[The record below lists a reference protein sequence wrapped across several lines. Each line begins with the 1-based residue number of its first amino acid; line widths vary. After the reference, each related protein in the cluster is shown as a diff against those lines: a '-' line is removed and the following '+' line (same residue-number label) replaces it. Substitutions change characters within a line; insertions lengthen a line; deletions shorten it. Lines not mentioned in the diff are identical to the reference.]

1 MVEVRQG
8 YKSLSPPMKD
18 LEGFIEGKKI
28 NHGGNPVARWMFG
41 NLEVKMDENEN
52 VRPVK
57 SKSTERIDGIVGLI
71 IAMARAILDEDTA
84 SVYETRGVI
93 TL

>member
-1 MVEVRQG
+1 M
-8 YKSLSPPMKD
+8 SPPMKE
-18 LEGFIEGKKI
+18 LEAVIKGKKI

-57 SKSTERIDGIVGLI
+57 SKSTERIDGIVALI
-71 IAMARAILDEDTA
+71 NAMARGILDEDTT
-84 SVYETRGVI
+84 SVYETRGVV